1 MNDYVVVTTI
11 STFRHRYVMHRDD
24 LRALNTEV
32 EASDEDLQDWA
43 EDTVTCEEC
52 EEFSQLH
59 LGEQIVDTYTCTEDE
74 MLTFFDSDND
84 CLSDWTRNQKIEWV
98 RKNLELGQKA
108 KKIKFDFC
116 TPLSHNIV

>member
-32 EASDEDLQDWA
+32 EASDKDLQDWA

-59 LGEQIVDTYTCTEDE
+59 LGEQIKDTYTCTEDE
-74 MLTFFDSDND
+74 MLTLFDRDNKY
-84 CLSDWTRNQKIEWV
+84 LSSWSREKKIEWV
-98 RKNLELGQKA
+98 RKNLELRKR
-108 KKIKFDFC
+108 
-116 TPLSHNIV
+116 